1 MRIHTKSFIFLLFL
15 FLPLM
20 IMKGQTEI
28 KLTHIPFKDYAY
40 VQTDYLN
47 NKTTYSLTYNEPI
60 KSAEVRPYSKN
71 VKCDIKN
78 NSIKFSLPAEGHYI
92 AYINGFKIIIF
103 AQKVEN
109 VPSGKKV
116 VNVVTDLKINNT
128 GKINQTKEIADAI
141 TNIAGSG
148 KTLFFPKGTY
158 LTSQLRIVD
167 KNNVDIYI
175 EKGAVIL
182 ADTTTLNYETNDIFG
197 RPTIS
202 AIPGKRKWT
211 SAPSFVVVDNCK
223 NVSIR
228 GYGMID
234 GQGRSSR
241 RNAIILFDVESA
253 GRYRNFLITR
263 SDNVLL
269 EDIISADP
277 GVWNTHIL
285 HSKNVTCLRVKQ
297 MNELKYNPIKGD
309 LNRMGHDNVNTDGF
323 DPDASQNVL
332 IKDCFGYCADDNV
345 AIKTSQYSGLLGDVD
360 GVTVEGCVFLT
371 QKSSLKIGTET
382 GGTFMKNIIFRDND
396 VVESDRAISVY
407 CFDGADIS
415 AVYENNRIE
424 TNIKDTKQALVYI
437 ELKPRLEGSRVG
449 KADIQIKNTSALMQ
463 FPKRSRILYTGE
475 NSSDLKVTFTNFKV
489 AEQVV
494 TDINNDIF
502 EYKGNPTVSFR

>member
-1 MRIHTKSFIFLLFL
+1 MRIHIKSFIFLLFL
-15 FLPLM
+15 VYPLM
-20 IMKGQTEI
+20 ILKGQMAIE
-28 KLTHIPFKDYAY
+28 LTYTPFKDYAY
-40 VQTDYLN
+40 VQTDYLDN
-47 NKTTYSLTYNEPI
+47 RTSYSLTYDEPI
-60 KSAEVRPYSKN
+60 KSAEIRPYSKN
-71 VKCDIKN
+71 VKCEVKN
-78 NSIKFSLPAEGHYI
+78 KSIEFSLPSDGHYI
-92 AYINGFKIIIF
+92 AYVNGFKIIIF
-103 AQKVEN
+103 AQKAEK

-116 VNVVTDLKINNT
+116 VNAVIDLKINNT
-128 GKINQTKEIADAI
+128 GKVNQTKEIADAI
-141 TNIAGSG
+141 DKIAGSG

-158 LTSQLRIVD
+158 LTSQFRIID
-167 KNNVDIYI
+167 KNNLDIYI

-182 ADTTTLNYETNDIFG
+182 ADTTTLNYKTDDIYG
-197 RPTIS
+197 KSDIS
-202 AIPGKRKWT
+202 AIPGKKKWT
-211 SAPSFVVVDNCK
+211 SSPAFVVIDNSK

-228 GYGMID
+228 GYGMFD
-234 GQGRSSR
+234 GQGRSAR

-371 QKSSLKIGTET
+371 QKSSLKVGTET
-382 GGTFMKNIIFRDND
+382 GGMFMKNIIFRNND
-396 VVESDRAISVY
+396 VVECDRAISVY
-407 CFDGADIS
+407 CFDGAEIT
-415 AVYENNRIE
+415 AIYENNRIE

-437 ELKPRLEGSRVG
+437 ELKPRVEGSRIG

-463 FPKRSRILYTGE
+463 FPKPSRILYTGE
-475 NSSDLKVTFTNFKV
+475 NSNDLKVTFTNFTV
-489 AEQVV
+489 AGQTI
-494 TDINNDIF
+494 TDVNNDIF
-502 EYKGNPTVSFR
+502 EYKGDPVVSFR